1 MHTIE
6 YFLQFQQSNTFL
18 IFTTRSLLYEFEIDS
33 IFQNRS
39 EDHFFIRFQY
49 VPIMYL
55 R

>member
-6 YFLQFQQSNTFL
+6 YFLQFKQPSTVL

-33 IFQNRS
+33 ISQNRS

-49 VPIMYL
+49 VLIMYL